1 MRIGVDFDNTIV
13 CYDGAFHVAALQRG
27 LIPQD
32 LPRGKND
39 VRDFLNSS
47 GRKEDFTELQGYVYG
62 ARMDLAAPYPG
73 VLGFFERAR
82 TLGHELFIV
91 SHKTRHPLR
100 GARYDLHAAALTFL
114 EANHLIG
121 DNGRFSAQ
129 EVFFEETK
137 DAKIA
142 RIAALELDAFI
153 DDLPEI
159 LCMHDFPAQTA
170 AILFDPDDRWTSGLV
185 NARAMARYGNWPA
198 LTATLLA
205 PRGPQA

>member
-1 MRIGVDFDNTIV
+1 M
-13 CYDGAFHVAALQRG
+13 
-27 LIPQD
+27 
-32 LPRGKND
+32 
-39 VRDFLNSS
+39 
-47 GRKEDFTELQGYVYG
+47 
-62 ARMDLAAPYPG
+62 
-73 VLGFFERAR
+73 
-82 TLGHELFIV
+82 
-91 SHKTRHPLR
+91 
-100 GARYDLHAAALTFL
+100 
-114 EANHLIG
+114 
-121 DNGRFSAQ
+121 
-129 EVFFEETK
+129 FFEETK

-159 LCMHDFPAQTA
+159 LCMQDFPAQTA